1 MQSAFLL
8 GKDYLLRSPL
18 RLVFHDWI
26 FASKLDL
33 TQKCVR
39 TTHAGK
45 KQPMVLHLKLEY
57 RQFPNQFCIW
67 QTHKLINVV
76 WLQWS
81 IITVCLWDQDRF
93 YALLRNVVDN
103 WIKKNHWPCM
113 HRMSRPRDQSVRCAC
128 ISQFKI
134 KCLFRYFIKPLAICS
149 KTIHSNCVFFFYPS
163 SACACF
169 YYQIVKVVCRAV

>member
-1 MQSAFLL
+1 MIEYLRPNLISRKSAF
-8 GKDYLLRSPL
+8 GPL
-18 RLVFHDWI
+18 TREK
-26 FASKLDL
+26 S
-33 TQKCVR
+33 R
-39 TTHAGK
+39 
-45 KQPMVLHLKLEY
+45 PMDLHLKLEY

-67 QTHKLINVV
+67 QTHKLINAVR
-76 WLQWS
+76 LQWS

-128 ISQFKI
+128 TSQFKI

-149 KTIHSNCVFFFYPS
+149 KTIHSNCVFFFSPS
-163 SACACF
+163 SACVRVF
-169 YYQIVKVVCRAV
+169 TIKLSK